1 MLKLQYDFFFGYFF
15 LYCRIEASNLI
26 LFSRMKYELEYNLN
40 CSPKVLFS
48 RLSTPEG
55 LSEWFADDVTMDGNL
70 FTFRWGKSESKARLT
85 VVKENKLVRFEW
97 DDGSGEKES
106 SFFEFRIIVH
116 DITGDLAL
124 LITDFAEPDEKED
137 AIYLWDT
144 QINDLRRILGS

>member
-1 MLKLQYDFFFGYFF
+1 M
-15 LYCRIEASNLI
+15 RI
-26 LFSRMKYELEYNLN
+26 KYELEYTLN

-55 LSEWFADDVTMDGNL
+55 LSEWFADDVTIEGSL
-70 FTFRWGKSESKARLT
+70 FTFHWSKTEYRARLAAM
-85 VVKENKLVRFEW
+85 KDNKLVRFEW
-97 DDGSGEKES
+97 DDNAEDKETN
-106 SFFEFRIIVH
+106 FFEFKIIVH

-144 QINDLRRILGS
+144 QINDLKKLLGS